1 MRPELNIF
9 SQAFAAIAACWRYF
23 FGLVAAIYILE
34 TVSVLFDLGTGLTIA
49 RAFVEAG
56 TVFYLC
62 ATLLGLD
69 LKSKETSKKYT
80 GFMIRYILLLY
91 LPVFVVAMAVVF
103 GAMATSAGGLLD
115 QEFFLVVMFLTGGG
129 VAFLTTFLFGTVFP
143 AHLIGVSAGIGTAA
157 GRSFRQAGYMLP
169 RLLFGAGSIAGLGFV
184 ILIFF
189 ENIGLGSD
197 PFTPAGAPN
206 ILGGL
211 VLLLV
216 KLVVGYSFAV
226 FSVIVCRAYLKDLEE
241 RGELPVAEADVFA

>member
-1 MRPELNIF
+1 MKPELNIF
-9 SQAFAAIAACWRYF
+9 SQAFAAIVECWKYF
-23 FGLVAAIYILE
+23 FGLVAAIYVLE
-34 TVSVLFDLGTGLTIA
+34 TVGVLYDLGNGLTIA

-80 GFMIRYILLLY
+80 GFTIRYILLFY
-91 LPVFVVAMAVVF
+91 VPVFVVAMVVVF
-103 GAMATSAGGLLD
+103 GAMATSPGGL
-115 QEFFLVVMFLTGGG
+115 QGQGSFLVVMLLVGGV

-143 AHLIGVSAGIGTAA
+143 AHLIGVSAGIGSAV
-157 GRSFRQAGYMLP
+157 GRSFRQVGYMLP
-169 RLLFGAGSIAGLGFV
+169 RLLFGAGSVAGLGFL

-189 ENIGLGSD
+189 ENIGIGSD
-197 PFTPAGAPN
+197 PITPAGAPI

-211 VLLLV
+211 VLLSV
-216 KLVVGYSFAV
+216 KLVAGYSFAV

-241 RGELPVAEADVFA
+241 RGEMPVAEADVFA